1 MRTKKILVSL
11 LAAIFLVVF
20 TVSPMAVAFAYAD
33 DEGQEIAAEGVI
45 ADDITESGS
54 GIEGIADSFL
64 IYLKDRYGDNY
75 QYYYDRIIDNWGS
88 VEAYLLSFG
97 DKLPEETRNGWQRF
111 VGWLDEYASVWAP
124 ALAVAVIIIVALI
137 GKKQFDALVI
147 RIVNAKLKPI
157 VNELNVQSKAT
168 VSLIHSQKALLGT
181 NSKFTDT
188 VKELDESEKE
198 ITNG

>member
-1 MRTKKILVSL
+1 M
-11 LAAIFLVVF
+11 
-20 TVSPMAVAFAYAD
+20 
-33 DEGQEIAAEGVI
+33 
-45 ADDITESGS
+45 
-54 GIEGIADSFL
+54 
-64 IYLKDRYGDNY
+64 
-75 QYYYDRIIDNWGS
+75 
-88 VEAYLLSFG
+88 
-97 DKLPEETRNGWQRF
+97 
-111 VGWLDEYASVWAP
+111 WAP